1 MNETKSPYMQHSR
14 HDDGRTINTKACCC
28 NFYAEVLE
36 KFKSLPKEKQ
46 IEILKNLLKVEE
58 KGKNNE

>member
-1 MNETKSPYMQHSR
+1 MTFVLGGKEMSKYK
-14 HDDGRTINTKACCC
+14 TINTKACCC

-46 IEILKNLLKVEE
+46 IEILKNLFKEEE
-58 KGKNNE
+58 KTNE